1 MGNRLGR
8 PKGSKNKRI
17 VLQENRKHG
26 WSETGDGGDSVPRRQ
41 RRQSLQQRSVSID
54 KTSPEDISVDE
65 QSNNPLGPELFSL
78 LDTFSAEDE
87 DNNIMATNTKDLDPA
102 IFSQVS
108 FIYLDIFIT

>member
-1 MGNRLGR
+1 M
-8 PKGSKNKRI
+8 
-17 VLQENRKHG
+17 
-26 WSETGDGGDSVPRRQ
+26 
-41 RRQSLQQRSVSID
+41 
-54 KTSPEDISVDE
+54 DE